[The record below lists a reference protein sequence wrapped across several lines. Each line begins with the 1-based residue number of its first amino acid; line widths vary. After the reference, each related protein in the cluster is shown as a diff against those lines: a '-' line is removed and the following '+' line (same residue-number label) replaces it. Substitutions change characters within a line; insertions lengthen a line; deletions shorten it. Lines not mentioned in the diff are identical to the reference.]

1 MSEVNNKNRYLDLA
15 GLSKYDGLIKA
26 LIAKGNSDLANAIA
40 ALNAKIG
47 TLEVEGS
54 DDKTLSEY
62 ITNIYASIADI
73 VDSQEDIRTSFETAD
88 KDLSDRIQKIVD
100 DLEFITGSNSDN
112 EATLG
117 EINLAIR
124 ELSSELEGIKASLNE
139 VSGVAGEAK
148 SAAEQA
154 KSDAATAGADAAQAK
169 SDAAGAVAAATG
181 AVADAAQAK
190 TDAAGAVTAAGEAQT
205 AAAGAVADATQAKT
219 DAAGAVAD
227 AAQAKTDAAA
237 AQSAVSGLGVRIGE
251 LEGIAHA
258 SDVRYEDGYI
268 NLYDA
273 NDNKIGEGF
282 DASPFIIDG
291 MLDSVDFVKD
301 ENGGNTSVLRF
312 TFNID
317 TDASDS
323 DDNKK
328 TIDVDFAKY
337 VDVYHADETSLALD
351 STTNTFSIKEVAANK
366 TKLNSDITIAGGP
379 LANNIAETG
388 DEWPWTDAA
397 GNKIIPQGKSMEEI
411 LTGLFLKVVDGTVEW
426 GSASWSPTI
435 ANPTVT
441 LSSNGPVEV
450 GSTVTI
456 STLTAGAVDAKKRSV
471 TCTCTQ
477 GHFLADAEGNPT
489 GSHVPGNKTIEV
501 SATIDG
507 DASLSCTWNGVAC
520 DASDSLVVVEGSN
533 KVIANQSGQ
542 TAKCDALPTT
552 KVFGSTNTKSVLS
565 NVSDTFSEDKPDDIA
580 LSSSGSDTIN
590 AYYPIYT
597 NGVKGSN
604 GTASTETALVA
615 NDGTKLSLVA
625 DNTAFYVNFAPMID
639 GGTGYRLVVK
649 SGKVITEAMALNT
662 LNSKYEVD
670 MKSSFVKA
678 TDSVKMKSGGKEI
691 DYDVYEAKGSAGANA
706 LRFKID

>member
-47 TLEVEGS
+47 TLEIEGS

-88 KDLSDRIQKIVD
+88 KDLFDRIQKIAD
-100 DLEFITGSNSDN
+100 DLEFITGSSSDN

-139 VSGVAGEAK
+139 VSGVAGEA
-148 SAAEQA
+148 Q
-154 KSDAATAGADAAQAK
+154 TA
-169 SDAAGAVAAATG
+169 AAGAVTVAGEAQTAAAG

-251 LEGIAHA
+251 LEGLAHA
-258 SDVRYEDGYI
+258 SDVKYENGYI

-273 NDNKIGEGF
+273 NNNKIGEGF
-282 DASPFIIDG
+282 DASPFVVDG
-291 MLDSVDFVKD
+291 MLDAVDFVKD
-301 ENGGNTSVLRF
+301 DSGNATSTLRF
-312 TFNID
+312 TFNVD
-317 TDASDS
+317 TADS
-323 DDNKK
+323 EDNKK

-337 VDVYHADETSLALD
+337 VDVYHADETSLTLD
-351 STTNTFSIKEVAANK
+351 STNNTFYIKEVDADK

-426 GSASWSPTI
+426 GTASWSPTI

-477 GHFLADAEGNPT
+477 GHFLADAEGKPT
-489 GSHVPGNKTIEV
+489 GSHVPGNKTIEID
-501 SATIDG
+501 ATIDG
-507 DASLSCTWNGVAC
+507 EASLSCTWNGVDC
-520 DASDSLVVVEGSN
+520 DASDDLEVVEGSN

-565 NVSDTFSEDKPDDIA
+565 NVSDTFSEDKPDDIP
-580 LSSSGSDTIN
+580 LSSSGNDTIN

-597 NGVKGSN
+597 NGVKGTN
-604 GTASTETALVA
+604 GTASTETTLVA
-615 NDGTKLSLVA
+615 DDGTKLSLVA
-625 DNTAFYVNFAPMID
+625 DNTVFYVNFAPMID

-662 LNSKYEVD
+662 LNSKYEVN
-670 MKSSFVKA
+670 MKSSFKKA

>member
-47 TLEVEGS
+47 TLEVDGS

-62 ITNIYASIADI
+62 IANIYASIADI

-154 KSDAATAGADAAQAK
+154 KSDAAGAVT
-169 SDAAGAVAAATG
+169 AAGEAQTTANIAS
-181 AVADAAQAK
+181 ADAAQAK
-190 TDAAGAVTAAGEAQT
+190 TDAAGAVATAGEAQT
-205 AAAGAVADATQAKT
+205 AAAGAVTAAGEAKT
-219 DAAGAVAD
+219 AAAGAVAD

-237 AQSAVSGLGVRIGE
+237 AQSAVSGLGVRVGE
-251 LEGIAHA
+251 LEGISHA
-258 SDVRYEDGYI
+258 SEVKYEDGYI
-268 NLYDA
+268 KLYDKDGNA
-273 NDNKIGEGF
+273 IGDGF
-282 DASPFIIDG
+282 DASEFVVDG
-291 MLDSVDFVKD
+291 MLESVSFKEVEGVKT
-301 ENGGNTSVLRF
+301 NILVF
-312 TFNID
+312 TFN
-317 TDASDS
+317 TDHGSDAVE
-323 DDNKK
+323 
-328 TIDVDFAKY
+328 VDFGKY

-426 GSASWSPTI
+426 GTASWSPTI

-489 GSHVPGNKTIEV
+489 GSHVPGNKTIEID
-501 SATIDG
+501 ATIDG

-520 DASDSLVVVEGSN
+520 DASDNLEVVEGSN

-565 NVSDTFSEDKPDDIA
+565 NVSDTFSEDKPADIP
-580 LSSSGSDTIN
+580 LSSSGNDTIN

-597 NGVKGSN
+597 NGVKGTN
-604 GTASTETALVA
+604 GTASTETTLVA
-615 NDGTKLSLVA
+615 DDGTKLSLVA

-639 GGTGYRLVVK
+639 GGTGYRLLVK
-649 SGKVITEAMALNT
+649 SGKKITEAIALNT
-662 LNSKYEVD
+662 LNSKYEVP
-670 MKSSFVKA
+670 MTGSFTKA
-678 TDSVKMKSGGKEI
+678 TNSVKMKSGGKEI